1 MALSLLRSRPKVT
14 RHTILAALFLQ
25 RPLSGLT
32 TAHQSRARG
41 SGATPPSTEPADA
54 VELRPTLQQRSE
66 IIALLDD
73 QHQPMD
79 NIARMVNLP
88 YKLVRNFVTSYKQ
101 TGSIS
106 AYKPRIGSYSQ
117 MMPSRDHLTTQ
128 QRSEILTLFNVRGLS
143 IPEIA
148 RKVSLPEVRV
158 WEFINYMRAAKDPNA
173 PTAGQPKSPPP
184 EPLNTQQRL
193 EVIRLLNDQ
202 NLKAHTIS
210 RITSLP
216 YRLVLSLVRAY
227 QKTGSIDK
235 HPKSRVKTTPQQRED
250 IISYYTIGVRTPT
263 CASLLSIPIKTLY
276 QLIYKYKKTA
286 DNVRR
291 HLTTIEERQKI
302 VASHEKGLSAKQIA
316 SRKSIPLTI
325 VDGILKWYKETGSVD
340 FGKRNTKPARELT
353 AVEMEELRR
362 LRAEHPSWPVTKIA
376 RECGLGQSMH
386 TIYRF
391 FKTEKERPLTRDTV
405 TEEATAEEVMGSEI
419 PSVHHSPLPK

>member
-66 IIALLDD
+66 IIALL
-73 QHQPMD
+73 
-79 NIARMVNLP
+79 
-88 YKLVRNFVTSYKQ
+88 
-101 TGSIS
+101 
-106 AYKPRIGSYSQ
+106 
-117 MMPSRDHLTTQ
+117 
-128 QRSEILTLFNVRGLS
+128 E
-143 IPEIA
+143 
-148 RKVSLPEVRV
+148 
-158 WEFINYMRAAKDPNA
+158 DPNA

-276 QLIYKYKKTA
+276 QLIYNYKKTA
-286 DNVRR
+286 DNVQR